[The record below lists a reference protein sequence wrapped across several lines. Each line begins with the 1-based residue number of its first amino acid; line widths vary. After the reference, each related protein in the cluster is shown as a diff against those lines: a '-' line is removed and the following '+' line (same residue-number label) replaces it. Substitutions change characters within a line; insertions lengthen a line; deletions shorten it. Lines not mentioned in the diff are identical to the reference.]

1 MLLYHS
7 FLAGVKSM
15 LLLQLRLFLAI
26 MLCTSLYS
34 YESDPSLTAT
44 KELGKFMIATCI
56 VLPQIMLMGGNWG
69 GLVGFSFYHQFGE
82 QAVAHP
88 NVILQKP
95 FRIEG
100 LAPNPQYCHA
110 CTIGALGGMAAAAF
124 ISIPYTVPALSPGR
138 YIQTIEIIAALS
150 IFHMVAYP
158 LAKRTLQWHIDRS
171 YYRGLTRGA

>member
-1 MLLYHS
+1 MAKRTYF
-7 FLAGVKSM
+7 FLTITFCM
-15 LLLQLRLFLAI
+15 
-26 MLCTSLYS
+26 SLKS
-34 YESDPSLTAT
+34 YESDPSLGAT
-44 KELGKFMIATCI
+44 KEFGKFMIATCI

-100 LAPNPQYCHA
+100 LAPNPQYGHA
-110 CTIGALGGMAAAAF
+110 CTIGALGGMATAGL
-124 ISIPYTVPALSPGR
+124 ISMAYMVPALSPGR
-138 YIQTIEIIAALS
+138 YIQTIRMIAALS